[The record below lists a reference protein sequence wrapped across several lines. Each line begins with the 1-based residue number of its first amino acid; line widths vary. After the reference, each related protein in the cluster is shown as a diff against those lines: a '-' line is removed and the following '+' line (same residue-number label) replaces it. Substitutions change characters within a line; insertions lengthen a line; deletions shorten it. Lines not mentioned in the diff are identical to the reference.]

1 MKCESVEIQLIA
13 KNPVEML
20 PVVES
25 FYSIQGEGYHQGKAA
40 YFIRLAGCDVGCH
53 WCDVKESWDESSHPV
68 LSVNQLIDDFI
79 NHNPRIVIVTGGE
92 PTLHNLTYLCN
103 RIRQKSIGL
112 HLETSGTNTLTG
124 QWDWICFSPKKFK
137 KPLGE
142 YYIRADELKVIV
154 YNESDLEWAESHA
167 ARVNPEC
174 KLYLQPEWSRE
185 SKVKSMIIEYIKTNP
200 KWGIS
205 LQIHKYLNVP

>member
-1 MKCESVEIQLIA
+1 
-13 KNPVEML
+13 ML